1 MVVPA
6 FGSMVTFDPV
16 GVIEEAME
24 ETDRHA
30 AILSISRNISYNL
43 WPDECQ
49 TRGRLALRTGTTRSS
64 PRCGTPR
71 PLGCACATR
80 VLVE

>member
-43 WPDECQ
+43 WPDEWTDPWRACLHPALPPAL
-49 TRGRLALRTGTTRSS
+49 TRAARLM
-64 PRCGTPR
+64 
-71 PLGCACATR
+71 LGF
-80 VLVE
+80 VDLLNI